1 MRHIT
6 KKTLP
11 LVFASG
17 LLASSFAQAAQLGRL
32 EILSGANEPFAAQI
46 QIESIQPEERAS
58 LQAKL
63 ASPEAFRAAR
73 LTIDPN
79 LQSLSFSVQDGPSPG
94 SAVVSIK
101 ADKPLPAGFID
112 ALVELTWAGGRV
124 AREYTL
130 TIPVGNVN
138 KPQPSSSLP
147 EIRPPRTAP
156 ILTAKPG
163 AGEQFETPK
172 ADSVRVEPEKPEVK
186 PPTEKP
192 VAARTEPQPGEGLTV
207 NKGDTLSELA
217 IGLVG
222 DGVTLNQAM
231 AALYEANRDAFINGS
246 VHLIREGAR
255 IQVPNRSALR
265 AKSPNE
271 ALVVLANNDDRNVY
285 SAYARQIG
293 LLTVEQQAASA
304 SDPTASQGRIDPKPV
319 DSVSAPAQEDRLQ
332 IAPGAAQ
339 GGNTADSSAEEL
351 LAKSKALSEANERIA
366 LLEKNV
372 TDLQRLLEMQQ
383 ETGAPSGS
391 TLGVGGEAQP
401 AGEETAPPQPDEL
414 PVLDVPSETLAQA
427 GELEV
432 EPTEPEEEPQAQPET
447 PVEQPFNW
455 LPWVLGGVAGLFVLV
470 VFILVARARK
480 AKQAEEQ
487 SAIVAE
493 DDKDPFSEVNEFDE
507 AVASASAEM
516 AAQRDSKVSEE
527 ESTDFDLDEVL
538 KERLGEAGPARDV
551 SEKSQAEPEKT
562 VAAAEI
568 PDMQGESDEAAAQR
582 DSLQSDVDLD
592 FPDDEAASVKENSIL
607 DDLDSL
613 EKGALSAQNELDE
626 LRKQP
631 PAPSD
636 ASADES
642 EETEQEDAADSTEE
656 EPVELDVDVP
666 GPKLDDATWQ
676 EVATKLDL
684 AGAYVEIGDS
694 DGAKELLTEIIKKGD
709 AEQVKKAKAL
719 LATL

>member
-6 KKTLP
+6 RKTLP

-17 LLASSFAQAAQLGRL
+17 LLVSTFAQAAQLGRL

-46 QIESIQPEERAS
+46 QIESIQPDERAS
-58 LQAKL
+58 LQARL

-73 LTIDPN
+73 LSIDPN
-79 LQSLSFSVQDGPSPG
+79 LQSLSFSVQDGPNPG
-94 SAVVSIK
+94 SAVVTIK

-130 TIPVGNVN
+130 TIPVGEANDP
-138 KPQPSSSLP
+138 KAGSSLP

-163 AGEQFETPK
+163 AGERFEQPKIETPQAEAPK
-172 ADSVRVEPEKPEVK
+172 VESAQAANPSASRVS
-186 PPTEKP
+186 
-192 VAARTEPQPGEGLTV
+192 PQPGEGLTV
-207 NKGDTLSELA
+207 ARGDTLSELA

-255 IQVPNRSALR
+255 IQVPNRAALR

-271 ALVVLANNDDRNVY
+271 ALVVLASNDDRNVY

-293 LLTVEQQAASA
+293 LLTVEQQTAS
-304 SDPTASQGRIDPKPV
+304 TAETTSSQGRIDPKPAE
-319 DSVSAPAQEDRLQ
+319 SLAAPAQEDRLQ
-332 IAPGAAQ
+332 IAPGVAQ
-339 GGNTADSSAEEL
+339 GAANADSAAEEL

-383 ETGAPSGS
+383 EVGAP
-391 TLGVGGEAQP
+391 TDAPPGEAGVSEP
-401 AGEETAPPQPDEL
+401 AATESTPQPDESPAL
-414 PVLDVPSETLAQA
+414 NVPSETLAQA
-427 GELEV
+427 GELKV
-432 EPTEPEEEPQAQPET
+432 QAPEPTVEADLKSEPVAEP
-447 PVEQPFNW
+447 PFNW
-455 LPWVLGGVAGLFVLV
+455 LPWVLGGVAGLFVLAL
-470 VFILVARARK
+470 FILVARARK
-480 AKQAEEQ
+480 AKQAEDQ
-487 SAIVAE
+487 SSTADQDE
-493 DDKDPFSEVNEFDE
+493 KDPFSEVNEFDE
-507 AVASASAEM
+507 AVAAASAEM
-516 AAQRDSKVSEE
+516 AAQRDGNLSQE
-527 ESTDFDLDEVL
+527 ESSDFDLDEVL
-538 KERLGEAGPARDV
+538 KERMGDSKPKAEVDDVVQPEREA
-551 SEKSQAEPEKT
+551 T
-562 VAAAEI
+562 MAAPEI
-568 PDMQGESDEAAAQR
+568 PDMQVESDEAAAQQ

-592 FPDDEAASVKENSIL
+592 FPDEEVAVNKESSIL

-613 EKGALSAQNELDE
+613 EKGALSAQNELE
-626 LRKQP
+626 EIRKQTP
-631 PAPSD
+631 PG
-636 ASADES
+636 ASEAVEES
-642 EETEQEDAADSTEE
+642 EEPTEDLAQEEA
-656 EPVELDVDVP
+656 VELDVDVP

-684 AGAYVEIGDS
+684 AGAYVEIGDA

>member
-32 EILSGANEPFAAQI
+32 EILSGANEPFTAQI

-79 LQSLSFSVQDGPSPG
+79 LQSLSFSVQDGASPG
-94 SAVVSIK
+94 SAVVFIK

-130 TIPVGNVN
+130 TIPVGDVN
-138 KPQPSSSLP
+138 KSQAASSLP

-163 AGEQFETPK
+163 AGAQFETPK
-172 ADSVRVEPEKPEVK
+172 AEPPKPESPKADSKPPVEKPAIAK
-186 PPTEKP
+186 
-192 VAARTEPQPGEGLTV
+192 TEPQPGEGLTV
-207 NKGDTLSELA
+207 SKGDTLSELA

-293 LLTVEQQAASA
+293 LLTVEQQTASTTD
-304 SDPTASQGRIDPKPV
+304 STASQGRIDPKPV
-319 DSVSAPAQEDRLQ
+319 ESVNAPAREDRLQ
-332 IAPGAAQ
+332 IAPGAVQ

-383 ETGAPSGS
+383 DLGTPVDAAPVEGDA
-391 TLGVGGEAQP
+391 AQP
-401 AGEETAPPQPDEL
+401 VGEESAQPQPDEL

-432 EPTEPEEEPQAQPET
+432 EPTEPQEEPQAKPEA

-455 LPWVLGGVAGLFVLV
+455 LPWVVGGVAGLFVLV

-516 AAQRDSKVSEE
+516 AAQRDNNLPQE
-527 ESTDFDLDEVL
+527 ESADFDLDEVL
-538 KERLGEAGPARDV
+538 KERLGETEASSDANEPAI
-551 SEKSQAEPEKT
+551 AEPEKT
-562 VAAAEI
+562 VAAPEI
-568 PDMQGESDEAAAQR
+568 PDMQGESDEAAAQP

-592 FPDDEAASVKENSIL
+592 FPDEEPEATKENSIL

-613 EKGALSAQNELDE
+613 EKGAVSAQNELDE

-631 PAPSD
+631 PTQADSN
-636 ASADES
+636 ADES
-642 EETEQEDAADSTEE
+642 EDTEE
-656 EPVELDVDVP
+656 QQSDEPAEEDSVELDVDVP

>member
-32 EILSGANEPFAAQI
+32 EILSAANEPFAAQI

-73 LTIDPN
+73 LTMDPN
-79 LQSLSFSVQDGPSPG
+79 LQSLNFSVQDGSSPG

-130 TIPVGNVN
+130 TIPVSDTN

-163 AGEQFETPK
+163 AGEQFQTPK
-172 ADSVRVEPEKPEVK
+172 ADPARVEPPKPDVKPSAEKPEVTK
-186 PPTEKP
+186 
-192 VAARTEPQPGEGLTV
+192 AEPQPGEGLIV

-293 LLTVEQQAASA
+293 LLTVEQQTASA
-304 SDPTASQGRIDPKPV
+304 ADPTASQGRIDPKPAE
-319 DSVSAPAQEDRLQ
+319 SVSAPAQEDRLQ

-383 ETGAPSGS
+383 EAGATPDAAPVTGEQ
-391 TLGVGGEAQP
+391 TQP
-401 AGEETAPPQPDEL
+401 AGEEAATPQPDES

-432 EPTEPEEEPQAQPET
+432 EASEPEEEAQAKPEA
-447 PVEQPFNW
+447 PAEQPFNW

-487 SAIVAE
+487 SSIAAE
-493 DDKDPFSEVNEFDE
+493 DEKDPFSEVNEFDE
-507 AVASASAEM
+507 AVATASAEM
-516 AAQRDSKVSEE
+516 AAQRDTNVSQE
-527 ESTDFDLDEVL
+527 ESTEFDLDELL
-538 KERLGEAGPARDV
+538 KERSGGAGSSSDV
-551 SEKSQAEPEKT
+551 SEKSLTEPEKT
-562 VAAAEI
+562 VAAPKI

-592 FPDDEAASVKENSIL
+592 FPDEEPASAKENSIL

-613 EKGALSAQNELDE
+613 EKGALSAQSELDE

-631 PAPSD
+631 PAPSEE
-636 ASADES
+636 SADEP
-642 EETEQEDAADSTEE
+642 EETEKKAADSTEE
-656 EPVELDVDVP
+656 EAVELDVDVP